1 MGLSYDNNPGIYLA
15 DELGPMISVIADFR
29 LAMRNLRRNTQR
41 TLVATLTVAFGIV
54 AFLLAGGFIAWIFDQ
69 MREGT
74 IHSQLGH
81 VQIVRPGYFEKGIA
95 DPYAFLLPEHSPEQ
109 LVVEKMPGF
118 QSLAPR
124 LSFSGLISHGD
135 TTIAFVGDGVDPERE
150 KPISSRVTIVS
161 GRDLAAAN
169 ENAVLLGEGL
179 ARSMGVK
186 VGDAVVL
193 LATAANGS
201 ASAVEVMVAGTFATT
216 YKDYDDSALRLPIQ
230 VARKLMKV
238 RGATSWVVLLDK
250 TERTADSANYLAAA
264 LPAKGFEIVP
274 WNSLADFYNKTVVL
288 FSKQVSVVKFIIG
301 LIIVLTISNTQMMS
315 VLERTT
321 EIGTSLA
328 IGQRR
333 NTVMR
338 MFVAEGALIGVVGG
352 LLGIVLGYVLAQVIS
367 SIGIPMPPPPGMAR
381 GFLGEILIAPQLAFD
396 ALILALVTTF
406 LASVM
411 PAWKASRMNIVD
423 ALRHNQ

>member
-1 MGLSYDNNPGIYLA
+1 MIGL
-15 DELGPMISVIADFR
+15 IADFR
-29 LAMRNLRRNTQR
+29 LASRNLRRNTRR

-54 AFLLAGGFIAWIFDQ
+54 AYLLAGGFIAWVLNQ

-81 VQIVRPGYFEKGIA
+81 IQVVRPGYFEKGIA
-95 DPYAFLLPEHSPEQ
+95 DPYAFLLPEQAAQQKIIETTA
-109 LVVEKMPGF
+109 GF

-124 LSFSGLISHGD
+124 ISFSGLISHGD
-135 TTIAFVGDGVDPERE
+135 TTIAFLGDGVDPERE
-150 KPISSRVTIVS
+150 KPINTGVTIVT
-161 GRDLAAAN
+161 GLDLAASD
-169 ENAVLLGEGL
+169 EKAVLLGEGL

-186 VGDAVVL
+186 VGDVVVL
-193 LATAANGS
+193 LATSANGS
-201 ASAVEVMVAGTFATT
+201 PSAVEVKVAGTFATLA
-216 YKDYDDSALRLPIQ
+216 KEYDDSALRLPVQ

-238 RGATSWVVLLDK
+238 SGATSWVVLLDK
-250 TERTADSANYLAAA
+250 TERTEESASVLAKA
-264 LPAKGFEIVP
+264 LPAAEFEVVP
-274 WNSLADFYNKTVVL
+274 WYVLADFYNKTVVL

-328 IGQRR
+328 IGLRR
-333 NTVMR
+333 KTVLR
-338 MFVAEGALIGVVGG
+338 MFVSEGVLIGLAGG
-352 LLGIVLGYVLAQVIS
+352 VLGVVLGFILAHVIS
-367 SIGIPMPPPPGMAR
+367 AIGIPMPPPPGMAR
-381 GFLGEILIAPQLAFD
+381 GYDGQILVAPALAFD

-406 LASVM
+406 LASVA

-423 ALRHNQ
+423 ALRYNQ